1 MTAEVTYQVVDNK
14 DSLRELCALVESLEP
29 QDFISLDTE
38 FMRITSYYP
47 DFSLLQLAIK
57 GQNYLVDMWV
67 LGEQALPLIVAL
79 CHTTAGVLSFGSI
92 EDIGLIALWAR
103 KAKCTP
109 VLPMRFYDLQL
120 MLSFSGQNKVFGL
133 REALQS
139 LLGVTLNKEYTR
151 SNWTQR
157 PLATEQ
163 LRYSAL
169 DVNYL
174 EPLYHLIYE
183 RMPVQNFS
191 YFVEEMHHICG
202 QFVEEDDPDEA
213 YLSISAAGMLSLKE
227 LNVLHY
233 LARERMIYGMQ
244 HNQALNRVI
253 TSKAMWQL
261 ARFTPSNKQELL
273 RRGVNSSAVRRHAPM
288 ILEWI
293 KAAKRAPQYEHLTI
307 PYDYFSHQ
315 RALQENFDYLKKQI
329 RERLQQTRALDE
341 HLLLRK
347 SLLND
352 YFRSL
357 YLGTTP
363 LLQQSWRL
371 KVLGKLDV
379 PLEPLSR
386 LNQGTEE
393 GSLGALSKEG
403 VIMPPPFLTFR

>member
-151 SNWTQR
+151 SN
-157 PLATEQ
+157 
-163 LRYSAL
+163 
-169 DVNYL
+169 
-174 EPLYHLIYE
+174 
-183 RMPVQNFS
+183 
-191 YFVEEMHHICG
+191 
-202 QFVEEDDPDEA
+202 
-213 YLSISAAGMLSLKE
+213 
-227 LNVLHY
+227 
-233 LARERMIYGMQ
+233 
-244 HNQALNRVI
+244 
-253 TSKAMWQL
+253 
-261 ARFTPSNKQELL
+261 
-273 RRGVNSSAVRRHAPM
+273 
-288 ILEWI
+288 
-293 KAAKRAPQYEHLTI
+293 
-307 PYDYFSHQ
+307 
-315 RALQENFDYLKKQI
+315 
-329 RERLQQTRALDE
+329 
-341 HLLLRK
+341 
-347 SLLND
+347 
-352 YFRSL
+352 
-357 YLGTTP
+357 
-363 LLQQSWRL
+363 
-371 KVLGKLDV
+371 
-379 PLEPLSR
+379 
-386 LNQGTEE
+386 
-393 GSLGALSKEG
+393 
-403 VIMPPPFLTFR
+403 